1 MACPED
7 VSPLCGDRLVGA
19 KRPGLPRPV
28 TWAQSQRVTSSS
40 PSLRPFGD
48 LPFTFSTVAGQAYV
62 HNPERLLV
70 LF

>member
-1 MACPED
+1 MTHPED

-19 KRPGLPRPV
+19 KRSGLPQPV

-48 LPFTFSTVAGQAYV
+48 LPFTFSTVVGQAHV
-62 HNPERLLV
+62 HNPERLFV